1 MNTPKFMI
9 VATRHEGDPN
19 AKESVT
25 KEYVLGQY
33 GALELKDYQKTVE
46 ELKKLPKYAGMA
58 FILRPVVPDSKED
71 SSAA

>member
-1 MNTPKFMI
+1 MKTPKFMI
-9 VATRHEGDPN
+9 VATRQEGDPAVN
-19 AKESVT
+19 ESVT

-46 ELKKLPKYAGMA
+46 ELKKLPKYEGMA
-58 FILRPVVPDSKED
+58 FILRPVVSDSKED